1 MLPFDELNRLARE
14 QKPRSMDIEKY
25 FSAMA
30 LPAEEKENRIEFA
43 KKLEDRLFL
52 FLAFIYVLA
61 ERGSLG
67 NLPAAK
73 EGLAR
78 DIAAMME
85 EYTYPDS
92 AMLEYINRYV
102 DNFVDTTMKR
112 GIVDGEEAAYWFSED
127 RARFSAE
134 DEANTLFN
142 YEQYRQAVED
152 GYTHKRWIAM
162 KDERVRLTHAEV
174 DGTTVPIDEYFSV
187 GDWMMRFPKD
197 PEAGPE
203 ETVNCR
209 CSMLFFD
216 KKEMLLATANALFV
230 NKKELLY
237 KNAQRIIPIEDY
249 EDFTCHANPDA
260 FEIDL
265 VGNGNEKDFIELTP
279 EEYAERIKNSSAYQ
293 GGNVRLISCRA
304 GAKKD
309 GAAQRLANALSKN
322 VMASTEKVRVDED
335 GNIFL
340 TDNDILA
347 EIWYYAS
354 KEERAT
360 FHQTG
365 SWITFKP
372 KL

>member
-14 QKPRSMDIEKY
+14 QKSRSMDIEKY
-25 FSAMA
+25 FSAME
-30 LPAEEKENRIEFA
+30 LPVEEKENRIEFA

-209 CSMLFFD
+209 CSLRYLNKFQISSERSKQVRLDYLSSGKGSLD
-216 KKEMLLATANALFV
+216 KRSSSILKRVPESGSYYRFEKDKIQIDDMPYLSMATNHEFALFRS
-230 NKKELLY
+230 KRDDLLIHGTYYHCQIPDEL
-237 KNAQRIIPIEDY
+237 I
-249 EDFTCHANPDA
+249 
-260 FEIDL
+260 
-265 VGNGNEKDFIELTP
+265 IELCSGRYQWIAHTHLDQGKLV
-279 EEYAERIKNSSAYQ
+279 ASSDDRKVLKAMGQ
-293 GGNVRLISCRA
+293 NRSTLISAR
-304 GAKKD
+304 
-309 GAAQRLANALSKN
+309 
-322 VMASTEKVRVDED
+322 
-335 GNIFL
+335 
-340 TDNDILA
+340 
-347 EIWYYAS
+347 
-354 KEERAT
+354 
-360 FHQTG
+360 TG
-365 SWITFKP
+365 KMVSFGQYP
-372 KL
+372 FDD